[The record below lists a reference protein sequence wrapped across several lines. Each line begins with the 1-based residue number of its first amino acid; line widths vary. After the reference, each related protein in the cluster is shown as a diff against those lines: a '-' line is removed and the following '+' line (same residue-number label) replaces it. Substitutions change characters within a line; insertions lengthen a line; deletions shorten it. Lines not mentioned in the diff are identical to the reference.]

1 MDLAELARQWRV
13 YPQALLA
20 PRPVPP
26 PAVQFKTADSCSCS
40 QPNDHEHALI
50 FFLQAHFLGNQAD
63 DVLMQ
68 IGRLELKVQK
78 LDLPCGRTK
87 DKRNFQVALLP
98 WVPTLAHNKCST
110 EMWYS
115 GETCGDH

>member
-20 PRPVPP
+20 PRPVPS
-26 PAVQFKTADSCSCS
+26 PAVQLKPADSCSCS
-40 QPNDHEHALI
+40 QPNDHERALI

-68 IGRLELKVQK
+68 IGRLELKGQK

-87 DKRNFQVALLP
+87 DKRNFQAALLP
-98 WVPTLAHNKCST
+98 WVSI
-110 EMWYS
+110 S
-115 GETCGDH
+115 GTQEVLNRDVAFRGDLW